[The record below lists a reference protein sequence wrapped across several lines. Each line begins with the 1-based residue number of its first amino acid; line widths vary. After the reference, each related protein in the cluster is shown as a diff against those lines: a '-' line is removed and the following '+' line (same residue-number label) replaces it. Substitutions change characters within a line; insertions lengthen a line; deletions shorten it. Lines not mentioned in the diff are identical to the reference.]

1 VRHALLALAC
11 ALLALACVPACA
23 QAATAPR
30 AWREAP
36 ADTTL
41 TALRAARRATVR
53 AATAVARTRGAS
65 ARLTLLVIPVD
76 FADQRLPTD
85 WDPGPALGP
94 PLTAPTTDGA
104 APSPALP
111 PPLSLRE
118 YFRTASCGRAE
129 LDLVLAP
136 LVRLPESTAAY
147 SDLGFNGFTR
157 TRKLAAAALA
167 GTRAAGLAFARLDN
181 DGPDGF
187 PGTVDDDG
195 ELDGVLILH
204 SDIGNENDADAGLI
218 EALQYYLADAVDDR
232 GTLARLYAVASLRS
246 ALGVWAHES
255 AHLFGLEDRYDPF
268 LPVTGGDL
276 AGSGGLGVFSLMAA
290 GARVEDGRYPAL
302 PDAYSAAQ
310 LGWRDVV
317 IKRGLPGVGADTL
330 RPPPLGAEVWRVW
343 TRGETGTESFLIEAR
358 GGCDLDRVDRHL
370 PSGLVV
376 LHLDESLPERVQSSP
391 DPALRHLRVRLVE
404 ADGDGRLAAGL
415 DSGGGDDMF
424 PGYTGRADL
433 TPATAPSS
441 AGYTEPTQVA
451 LTGIAPLDGG
461 GVALTVIDA
470 TAPACALDFAFALP
484 ADGAFPL
491 RLEATELG
499 PPTADLTAEI
509 LVLGDPPWGAFA
521 DGALALTV
529 PLVRDPVAR
538 SWHPAIPI
546 TWIPAGDPAGA
557 AAATRFA
564 IQLTATAGFAQAY
577 TREWLWSAGPD
588 PLDFGAT
595 WPGEWR
601 QETLTATATSWHR
614 WPAGSP
620 LRADGG
626 PVLACTG
633 EAWPDAAAWPA
644 VSYANG
650 ADLALVSG
658 PLPAGTG
665 VRLLHAIHGELAWPG
680 AAFDGGVVE
689 FAMADG
695 SVAAAEP
702 VDGYGGAIVPEA
714 RSGLHGRAAFA
725 GEDSLAADG
734 ACIWRVDTIVAP
746 RHVPGPVRLR
756 LRFAADDQF
765 RGRGWFVARLR
776 ALPASAPA
784 GGPFPTFCLP
794 DGTLAWQWPPDDPV
808 TAFAVQTSL
817 DNGATWLT
825 AWSGPAAAELSD
837 PASYLLP
844 GPVVGTAAP
853 GQRRLFRVIA
863 QTSLGPVASRGRL
876 LDAPRAAVEP
886 PRLGLPY
893 PNPARDEVRLV
904 VELPADATGRL
915 RACDLRG
922 RRLREW
928 PLTGGARLLAWDTR
942 DERGRPLPGG
952 VYLLHLETS
961 RGERATCRVV
971 ILP

>member
-1 VRHALLALAC
+1 VRHALLC
-11 ALLALACVPACA
+11 ALLALACVPVRAP
-23 QAATAPR
+23 AAAAPR
-30 AWREAP
+30 APRETP

-41 TALRAARRATVR
+41 TALRAARRSTVR
-53 AATAVARTRGAS
+53 TATAVARTRGAT

-76 FADQRLPTD
+76 FADQRLPAD

-94 PLTAPTTDGA
+94 PLTAPTTGGA
-104 APSPALP
+104 ATSPALP

-118 YFRTASCGRAE
+118 YFLTASCGRAD

-147 SDLGFNGFTR
+147 SDVGFNGYTR

-167 GTRAAGLAFARLDN
+167 GARAAGLAFSRLDN

-187 PGTVDDDG
+187 PGTADDDG

-204 SDIGNENDADAGLI
+204 SDLGNENDPDAGLI
-218 EALQYYLADAVDDR
+218 EALQYYLADAVGDR
-232 GTLARLYAVASLRS
+232 GTLARFYAVASLRS

-276 AGSGGLGVFSLMAA
+276 AGTGGLGVFSLMAA
-290 GARVEDGRYPAL
+290 GALVEGGRYPAL

-317 IKRGLPGVGADTL
+317 VKRGLPGAGADTL
-330 RPPPLGAEVWRVW
+330 RPPPLGAEVWRLW
-343 TRGETGTESFLIEAR
+343 TRGETGPESFLIEAR
-358 GGCDLDRVDRHL
+358 GGPDLDRVDLHL

-376 LHLDESLPERVQSSP
+376 LHLDESLPERAQSSP

-415 DSGGGDDMF
+415 DTGLGADMF
-424 PGYTGRADL
+424 PGDSGHADL
-433 TPATAPSS
+433 TPDSRPSS
-441 AGYTEPTQVA
+441 AGYTGPTQVA
-451 LTGIAPLDGG
+451 LTGIEPLDGG
-461 GVALTVIDA
+461 GVALTVVDA
-470 TAPACALDFAFALP
+470 TAPACALEFAFASP
-484 ADGAFPL
+484 EGGVFPL

-499 PPTADLTAEI
+499 PPPADLTAEI
-509 LVLGDPPWGAFA
+509 LALGDPPWGAFA
-521 DGALALTV
+521 GGTLALTV
-529 PLVRDPVAR
+529 PLVRDPVRR
-538 SWHPAIPI
+538 SWRPATPI
-546 TWIPAGDPAGA
+546 VWIPAGDPVGA

-564 IQLTATAGFAQAY
+564 IHLTATAGFAQGY
-577 TREWLWSAGPD
+577 TREWLWSAGAD
-588 PLDFGAT
+588 PLDFAAV

-601 QETLTATATSWHR
+601 QETLAASATSWHR
-614 WPAGSP
+614 WPEGAP

-633 EAWPDAAAWPA
+633 EAWPDAATWPT

-665 VRLLHAIHGELAWPG
+665 VRLLHALDGEQAWPG

-689 FAMADG
+689 FVMADG

-702 VDGYGGAIVPEA
+702 AGGYGGAIVPEA
-714 RSGLHGRAAFA
+714 RSGLHGRPAFA
-725 GEDSLAADG
+725 GEDSLAAGG
-734 ACIWRVDTIVAP
+734 ACIWRVDDIAAP

-776 ALPASAPA
+776 AQPASAPA
-784 GGPFPTFCLP
+784 GGPFPTFCRP
-794 DGTLAWQWPPDDPV
+794 DGTLVWQWPPDDPF
-808 TAFAVQTSL
+808 TAFAVQTSS

-825 AWSGPAAAELSD
+825 AWSGSPTAEPSD
-837 PASYLLP
+837 PATYLLP
-844 GPVVGTAAP
+844 GPVAETAAP

-863 QTSLGPVASRGRL
+863 QTPLGPVASRGRL
-876 LDAPRAAVEP
+876 LDVPRIAVAP
-886 PRLGLPY
+886 PRLGLPF
-893 PNPARDEVRLV
+893 PNPARGEVRLTI
-904 VELPADATGRL
+904 ELPADVTGRL

-928 PLTGGARLLAWDTR
+928 PLAGGARLLVWDAS
-942 DERGRPLPGG
+942 DGQGRPLPGG
-952 VYLLHLETS
+952 LYLLHLETS
-961 RGERATCRVV
+961 RGERVTRRVV